1 MIPAFAA
8 LVIADPHD
16 GAETVAARWLRQQH
30 NVAPAVPDLKA
41 ESFDHAIRQRLIA
54 FRTLLAAV
62 APVDRPQISHVA
74 ADADLGLAVNSQ
86 PDVALPF
93 SKRHVAAG
101 HFPGPELRL
110 RQGGPGHQREQS
122 QCRGHSGKMI
132 RHAAS
137 IPWNPPGA
145 SPFAEPVRSLFFLT
159 RPL

>member
-16 GAETVAARWLRQQH
+16 GAETGGARWLRQQH

-54 FRTLLAAV
+54 FRTVVAAV
-62 APVDRPQISHVA
+62 APVDRPQIYHVT

-93 SKRHVAAG
+93 AERHVAAG
-101 HFPGPELRL
+101 HSSGPELRV
-110 RQGGPGHQREQS
+110 RQGGPGHKREQS
-122 QCRGHSGKMI
+122 QCRGQSGKMI

-137 IPWNPPGA
+137 IPPNRSA
-145 SPFAEPVRSLFFLT
+145 VSPFRVPCGAFSDS
-159 RPL
+159 